1 MKKIISLTLVLF
13 VFFQIVPQA
22 AAVDKTYVLPG
33 LDSKYSFTVSGMIDE
48 GQIFKDSPVYMI
60 LDKNSAIT
68 FNCPMDIL
76 VVGEDKDTIL
86 DFDGIF
92 TEGKVNSFFPCIYNG
107 SVSERKDDSM
117 TFRSYQDRGVSSVHY
132 INEGAKI
139 NFMQAGYYYMW
150 VVPGMKSAAERKEFE
165 EKNADK
171 AESILGIYYHIQVV
185 DDASDYVPYSD
196 NQENIGNDEY
206 FEEDFED
213 ETIVAEPPYEEPV
226 EEYPSEDGYVT
237 LEHYDNSVISVS
249 GITNYD
255 ESRVVMGDNIVAVCS
270 SPVVIEAKT
279 DLDHMAIAKLEMI
292 NGEWVEARYFDGYAV
307 NYGDTSKNW
316 IAGEGFE
323 NVDVDYYE
331 FTGTE
336 ADLLGRAMTV
346 KKGKKLSLSQPGMY
360 TVWADGANG
369 IYTGLTFEIGD
380 TIASYTASKV
390 LVDGKQIQF
399 EAYNINDNNYF
410 KLRDIAYALTNYG
423 YGTNVFNVKWDG
435 ERNMIN
441 LLSNSKYDAVGG
453 ELKEGDGM
461 NKNYKLSTSALMK
474 DGKNVTLSAYNINDN
489 NYFKLRD
496 LGKLFDFNVSWDGA
510 NNCILIDTAASY
522 IK

>member
-13 VFFQIVPQA
+13 VFFQIAPQA
-22 AAVDKTYVLPG
+22 AAIDKTYVLPG

-48 GQIFKDSPVYMI
+48 GQIFEDSPVYMI

-76 VVGEDKDTIL
+76 VVGEGKDTIL

-117 TFRSYQDRGVSSVHY
+117 TFRSYQDRDVSSVHY

-139 NFMQAGYYYMW
+139 NFMQAGYYDLW

-171 AESILGIYYHIQVV
+171 AESILGTYYYIQVV

-196 NQENIGNDEY
+196 N
-206 FEEDFED
+206 
-213 ETIVAEPPYEEPV
+213 
-226 EEYPSEDGYVT
+226 PSEDGYVT
-237 LEHYDNSVISVS
+237 LEYYDNSVISVS

-255 ESRVVMGDNIVAVCS
+255 ESRVVMRDNIVAVCS

-279 DLDHMAIAKLEMI
+279 DLDHMGIVKLGMI

-316 IAGEGFE
+316 MAAEGFE

-331 FTGTE
+331 FTGTGD
-336 ADLLGRAMTV
+336 DLLGGDMTV

-360 TVWADGANG
+360 MVWADGANG
-369 IYTGLTFEIGD
+369 ISTGLTFEIGD

-441 LLSNSKYDAVGG
+441 LLSNSKYDAAGG

-474 DGKNVTLSAYNINDN
+474 DGKNVTLSAFNINDN

-510 NNCILIDTAASY
+510 NNCILIDTATSY
-522 IK
+522 IE